1 MLIIHK
7 KSNYDA
13 GFSTIFPNETNEEKE
28 LFELLNYAYIG
39 ARYDPEYYITETEL
53 KYLAKHIQKLHKL
66 TEKTCTTK
74 IKSFND

>member
-39 ARYDPEYYITETEL
+39 DRYDPEYYITEAEL
-53 KYLAKHIQKLHKL
+53 KHLAKQIQKLHEL
-66 TEKTCTTK
+66 TKK
-74 IKSFND
+74 ICKKNQKFFY